1 MRDRRLARK
10 MALEILYEREIVEE
24 DWRVIAGRRLE
35 DEENIPMIEFCRRL
49 LKGLDRNG
57 PAIDN
62 TIEEKT
68 RNWVLDR
75 LPLIDR
81 NILRLAIFEMV
92 FEPKIP
98 ASVSI
103 NEAVELA
110 KEYGG
115 AESSK
120 FINGVLGQLAN
131 DLEAEKISKSKKE
144 AR

>member
-1 MRDRRLARK
+1 
-10 MALEILYEREIVEE
+10 MA
-24 DWRVIAGRRLE
+24 
-35 DEENIPMIEFCRRL
+35 EFCRRL

-57 PAIDN
+57 PTIDN
-62 TIEEKT
+62 IIEEKT
-68 RNWVLDR
+68 KNWVLER

-81 NILRLAIFEMV
+81 NILRIAIFEMV

-98 ASVSI
+98 AGVSI

-115 AESSK
+115 VDSSK
-120 FINGVLGQLAN
+120 FINGVLGQLSN
-131 DLEAEKISKSKKE
+131 DLKAEQSSDPEKE

>member
-10 MALEILYEREIVEE
+10 LALEVLYEREIVEE

-57 PAIDN
+57 PAIDKI
-62 TIEEKT
+62 IEEKT

-103 NEAVELA
+103 NEAIELA

-115 AESSK
+115 SESSK
-120 FINGVLGQLAN
+120 FINGVLGQLSN
-131 DLEAEKISKSKKE
+131 DLKTEKISGSKKE

>member
-10 MALEILYEREIVEE
+10 MALEILYEREIVED

-62 TIEEKT
+62 IIEEKT

>member
-103 NEAVELA
+103 NEAIELA

-115 AESSK
+115 SESSK
-120 FINGVLGQLAN
+120 FINGVLGQLSN
-131 DLEAEKISKSKKE
+131 DLKTEKISGSKKE